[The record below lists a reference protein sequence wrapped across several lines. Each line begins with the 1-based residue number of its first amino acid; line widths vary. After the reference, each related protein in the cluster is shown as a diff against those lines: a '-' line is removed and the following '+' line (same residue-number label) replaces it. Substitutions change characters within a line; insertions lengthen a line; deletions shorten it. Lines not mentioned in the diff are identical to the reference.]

1 MKKSSYWQDRFI
13 KEEQRRN
20 KDARAYI
27 KTIEKQYDIAL
38 SNIEKD
44 INNWYMRIAKNNQ
57 VSLLEARNLL
67 SKKEL
72 AEFKWGINE

>member
-27 KTIEKQYDIAL
+27 KTIEKQYDQAL
-38 SNIEKD
+38 KGVGGNMI
-44 INNWYMRIAKNNQ
+44 
-57 VSLLEARNLL
+57 
-67 SKKEL
+67 
-72 AEFKWGINE
+72 